1 MSVQIGARPDSGF
14 DDPIGMLKD
23 CHRRVERFLRI
34 LCQVVER
41 AHGRSL
47 DAEESAAVQA
57 ALHYFRTG
65 GLRHTADEEESLFP
79 RLRAETA
86 AASGSTDHVAA
97 LEHDHRNANE
107 LHAEIDRLYSEW
119 LENRELT
126 PEQARI
132 LQAATVRLEQL
143 YTSHIDIEVRIVF
156 PKAAQLLSSE
166 AIAQIGEEFRRRR
179 T

>member
-86 AASGSTDHVAA
+86 AASGSGSASGASFNGFATGAVWVKQSHATCSAA
-97 LEHDHRNANE
+97 APR
-107 LHAEIDRLYSEW
+107 R
-119 LENRELT
+119 
-126 PEQARI
+126 P
-132 LQAATVRLEQL
+132 
-143 YTSHIDIEVRIVF
+143 DIIC
-156 PKAAQLLSSE
+156 
-166 AIAQIGEEFRRRR
+166 
-179 T
+179 